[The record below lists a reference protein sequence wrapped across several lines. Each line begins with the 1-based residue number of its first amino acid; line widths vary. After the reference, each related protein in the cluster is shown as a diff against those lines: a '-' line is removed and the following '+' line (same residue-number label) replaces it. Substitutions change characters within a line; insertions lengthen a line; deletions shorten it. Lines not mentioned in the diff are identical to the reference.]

1 MEEGGLGALSFFDGG
16 GAGATRLEF
25 PGSSL
30 PEPTAVLISSL
41 AVSSGGG
48 VTVLVES
55 RGAGGAPLLLIIQS
69 SLFDIKLIIKQ
80 YPALIRYL
88 LRLSLSQI
96 KTIDPARP
104 LPTLTLIRL
113 PEMKEIE
120 RTAPNAV

>member
-1 MEEGGLGALSFFDGG
+1 MEEGGLEALSFFVGG
-16 GAGATRLEF
+16 GAGATRLEL

-55 RGAGGAPLLLIIQS
+55 RGAGGAPLLLIIRS

-88 LRLSLSQI
+88 LRLSPSQI